1 MGHCTGALWQQAVLG
16 RRARS
21 QRRINQMLERA
32 ELEPWQARPRGY
44 SRQKGRFIQ
53 GINQLKAAGWEKV
66 VCLAARAA
74 LSFTTARRAHSLIYG
89 RLQVIKEVS
98 KRNDQATTF
107 CHWTSF
113 FRYFHV
119 CLIFCWRT

>member
-1 MGHCTGALWQQAVLG
+1 
-16 RRARS
+16 
-21 QRRINQMLERA
+21 MLERA
-32 ELEPWQARPRGY
+32 VLEPWQARPRGY

-98 KRNDQATTF
+98 RRNDNYSLSLDKFLWILSCTF
-107 CHWTSF
+107 YLLLENMTEMQERSNKGK
-113 FRYFHV
+113 
-119 CLIFCWRT
+119 